1 MIQIDNI
8 IKPIEFIKP
17 IKDYNGYYISDEGIV
32 YCDLGKGNRD
42 KNKRIERYIIKPRE
56 TKNGYARQESTN
68 KRKDL
73 YIHRLVAENFIDNPE
88 NKKYVN
94 HKDCIRNNNSVT
106 NLEWVTCKENNNQTI
121 NLHHLI
127 RNKEGKFISNY
138 NYK

>member
-17 IKDYNGYYISDEGIV
+17 IKDYNGYY
-32 YCDLGKGNRD
+32 
-42 KNKRIERYIIKPRE
+42 RI
-56 TKNGYARQESTN
+56 YARQESTN